1 MAGFSPNKELTQNK
15 LYVQVQ
21 VHPPLVLII
30 QRQPKWEG
38 QEGSATFPLSLWQP
52 PPPRPRLDPA
62 THRAG
67 SGSERLAPGPRQP
80 LLHPGGKPELLARDW
95 RTDHQFMTLSHEKKK
110 LVCI

>member
-1 MAGFSPNKELTQNK
+1 MPGFSPYKELTQNK
-15 LYVQVQ
+15 LYVQLQ

-67 SGSERLAPGPRQP
+67 SGSERLAPGPRHSRFCIQE
-80 LLHPGGKPELLARDW
+80 GNQSCW
-95 RTDHQFMTLSHEKKK
+95 
-110 LVCI
+110 LVTGAQITSS